1 MTMLDPH
8 QEGFEKLAA
17 MIEALGVGMLTT
29 EEENGG
35 LRSRPMTTQRAEKG
49 VLWFFRGKELA
60 NAKKD
65 AQVNVSYAD
74 PNNEVYVSVSGAART
89 FRDPAKARE
98 LWNSGARRWFPEGP
112 DDPRLMILK
121 VEIVQAEY
129 WDVDKRAMIRL
140 LDKGASGAEILSAT
154 DHKKFS

>member
-1 MTMLDPH
+1 M
-8 QEGFEKLAA
+8 
-17 MIEALGVGMLTT
+17 
-29 EEENGG
+29 
-35 LRSRPMTTQRAEKG
+35 
-49 VLWFFRGKELA
+49 A

-74 PNNEVYVSVSGAART
+74 PNNEAYVSVSGAART

-140 LDKGASGAEILSAT
+140 WIMVRAEQKSCRRPITRSFR
-154 DHKKFS
+154 K

>member
-1 MTMLDPH
+1 M
-8 QEGFEKLAA
+8 
-17 MIEALGVGMLTT
+17 ALVPLS
-29 EEENGG
+29 
-35 LRSRPMTTQRAEKG
+35 SRWAG
-49 VLWFFRGKELA
+49 
-60 NAKKD
+60 
-65 AQVNVSYAD
+65 
-74 PNNEVYVSVSGAART
+74 
-89 FRDPAKARE
+89 
-98 LWNSGARRWFPEGP
+98 NSGARRWFPEGP

>member
-1 MTMLDPH
+1 MLDPH
-8 QEGFEKLAA
+8 QEGFEKLVTI
-17 MIEALGVGMLTT
+17 IEAIEVGMLTT
-29 EEENGG
+29 EEENGD

-49 VLWFFRGKELA
+49 VLWFFTGKLA
-60 NAKKD
+60 NAEKD
-65 AQVNVSYAD
+65 ALVNVSYAD

-98 LWNSGARRWFPEGP
+98 LWNTGAQRWFTEGP

-121 VEIVQAEY
+121 VEIAQAEY

-140 LDKGASGAEILSAT
+140 LDKGAGRAEILASAT
-154 DHKKFS
+154 DHKKFL

>member
-1 MTMLDPH
+1 
-8 QEGFEKLAA
+8 
-17 MIEALGVGMLTT
+17 
-29 EEENGG
+29 
-35 LRSRPMTTQRAEKG
+35 
-49 VLWFFRGKELA
+49 LA

-65 AQVNVSYAD
+65 AQVNLSYAD
-74 PNNEVYVSVSGAART
+74 PNNEVYVSVSGAVRT

-98 LWNSGARRWFPEGP
+98 LWNSGAQRWFPEGP

>member
-8 QEGFEKLAA
+8 QEGFEKLVA
-17 MIEALGVGMLTT
+17 MIEALAVGMLTT

-49 VLWFFRGKELA
+49 VLWFFRGKELE
-60 NAKKD
+60 NAKKN

-89 FRDPAKARE
+89 FRDPAKTRQV
-98 LWNSGARRWFPEGP
+98 WSSDARRWFTEGP
-112 DDPRLMILK
+112 DYPRLMI
-121 VEIVQAEY
+121 
-129 WDVDKRAMIRL
+129 
-140 LDKGASGAEILSAT
+140 
-154 DHKKFS
+154 

>member
-8 QEGFEKLAA
+8 QEGSEKLVA

-29 EEENGG
+29 EEENGC
-35 LRSRPMTTQRAEKG
+35 LRSRPMTTQRAEQG
-49 VLWFFRGKELA
+49 ILWFFTGKKLA
-60 NAKKD
+60 NAEKD

-98 LWNSGARRWFPEGP
+98 LWNSGAQRWFPEGP

-129 WDVDKRAMIRL
+129 WDIDKRAMIRL
-140 LDKGASGAEILSAT
+140 LDKGAGAEILSAT